1 MQFFAFTH
9 NSTVDDGEPAW
20 GSVDKT
26 KLPRGAFADEGE
38 ADKKS
43 TWGYPH
49 HWVKGGG
56 GEDEN
61 GIYTTGTMYL
71 HRGGLGAAW
80 AAVQGGRS
88 GQEANLAV
96 KSHLD
101 AHRKAIGMG
110 EHEKKEKAMS
120 WYQIKAQTENSEI
133 WLYDEIGLWGI
144 KAKDFI
150 DELNMIKS
158 PKISMHIN
166 SPGGEVFDGA
176 AMYNAIKRHP
186 AFVTTYI
193 DGIAAS
199 EASIIALAGDKVIMA
214 KNAIYMMH
222 NPSGLVIGT
231 SETMRETADILDKI
245 RDTMVGTY
253 MDKCGKTKVEIIS
266 LLDKGTWMNGPE
278 AKDAGFVDEVAGEID
293 LTACLKF
300 VPTLE
305 KSGFK
310 EAGKVLNAV
319 KGIPSARDCERVLR
333 DEGCSSKM
341 AKTIL
346 AKGYS
351 DALRDEDSTGKPD
364 SAEPVQRDVE
374 PQKPVTN
381 DDVQELLMSSKF
393 MRSQK

>member
-150 DELNMIKS
+150 EYDQES
-158 PKISMHIN
+158 
-166 SPGGEVFDGA
+166 
-176 AMYNAIKRHP
+176 
-186 AFVTTYI
+186 
-193 DGIAAS
+193 
-199 EASIIALAGDKVIMA
+199 
-214 KNAIYMMH
+214 KNQYAH
-222 NPSGLVIGT
+222 QFTRGRGL
-231 SETMRETADILDKI
+231 
-245 RDTMVGTY
+245 
-253 MDKCGKTKVEIIS
+253 
-266 LLDKGTWMNGPE
+266 
-278 AKDAGFVDEVAGEID
+278 
-293 LTACLKF
+293 
-300 VPTLE
+300 
-305 KSGFK
+305 
-310 EAGKVLNAV
+310 
-319 KGIPSARDCERVLR
+319 
-333 DEGCSSKM
+333 
-341 AKTIL
+341 
-346 AKGYS
+346 
-351 DALRDEDSTGKPD
+351 
-364 SAEPVQRDVE
+364 
-374 PQKPVTN
+374 
-381 DDVQELLMSSKF
+381 
-393 MRSQK
+393 